1 MSDGT
6 LRIIPLGGLGE
17 IGLNLMVIEYCP
29 ADTDEAVAIAVD
41 CGLMFP
47 EQEMLGI
54 DVVIPDFSYLR
65 EKHHLKAVVFTH
77 GHEDHI
83 GALPHLLREFNVPVY
98 GTPFTLGLLR
108 DKLDEHGLLD
118 DTALHEFR
126 PRQSWQV
133 GPFTLEGIH
142 VTHSIVDAVA
152 LAITTPLGTIIH
164 TGDFK
169 LDQTPIDGR
178 RSDLTRLAEWG
189 ERGVLLLLSDST
201 NVERPGST
209 PSERTVTR
217 PLEDLMAHA
226 SGKVLVA
233 TFASHVHRVRQVIDL
248 SLAQG
253 RSVGVVG
260 KSLVG
265 NIEIA
270 RATGHLQ
277 KIPPDAFID
286 VAKLAD
292 RDPHTVTLLT
302 TGSQGEPLSALSR
315 IAAGAHPQVK
325 LAPGDTVILS
335 SRVIPGNERTIAR
348 LIDHLCRRGAEVYY
362 EAIACVHVSG
372 HASQEELQ
380 LMLNLVRPRFFVPV
394 HGEYRYLVRHC
405 ELARGVGIDPTG
417 VFLLENGQVLEMT
430 AAGAGVTEPVQA
442 GRVFVD
448 GLGGIEQEVLRDRR
462 HMAEDGLVV
471 VILGIAQQTGELL
484 SGPDFLSR
492 GFLPTN
498 TDEEVAAAKEVVR
511 NTLSELPP
519 ESRTDTGV
527 VKEQVRQSLRRYCR
541 RTFGRRPVVLPFVME
556 M

>member
-1 MSDGT
+1 MSEGT

-17 IGLNLMVIEYCP
+17 IGLNLMLIEYCP
-29 ADTDEAVAIAVD
+29 AGSEDIAAIAVD

-47 EQEMLGI
+47 EREMLGI

-65 EKHHLKAVVFTH
+65 EKRHLKGVVFTH

-108 DKLDEHGLLD
+108 DKLDEHDLLD
-118 DTALHEFR
+118 DTELHEFR

-133 GPFTLEGIH
+133 GPFQIEGIH
-142 VTHSIVDAVA
+142 VTHSIIDAVA
-152 LAITTPLGTIIH
+152 LAITTPLGVVVH

-169 LDQTPIDGR
+169 IDQTPIDGR
-178 RSDLTRLAEWG
+178 QSDIARLAELG
-189 ERGVLLLLSDST
+189 EQGVLLLLSDST
-201 NVERPGST
+201 NVERPGTT

-233 TFASHVHRVRQVIDL
+233 TFASHIHRIRQVIDL
-248 SLAQG
+248 SVKQG
-253 RSVGVVG
+253 RAVGVVG
-260 KSLVG
+260 KSLIN

-270 RATGHLQ
+270 REVGHL
-277 KIPPDAFID
+277 KIPADTLVD
-286 VAKLAD
+286 VGKIGD
-292 RDPHTVTLLT
+292 RDPQTVTLLT

-315 IAAGAHPQVK
+315 IATGDHPHVK
-325 LAPGDTVILS
+325 IRPGDTVILS

-348 LIDHLCRRGAEVYY
+348 LLDHLCRRGADVYY

-380 LMLNLVRPRFFVPV
+380 LMLNLLRPQFFVPI
-394 HGEYRYLVRHC
+394 HGEFRFLVRHC
-405 ELARGVGIDPTG
+405 ELARGVGVDPTG
-417 VFLLENGQVLEMT
+417 VFLLEDGQVLEIT
-430 AAGAGVTEPVQA
+430 TKGAHVTESVPA

-448 GLGGIEQEVLRDRR
+448 GLGGIEEEVLRDRR

-471 VILGIAQQTGELL
+471 AIVGIAQQTGELL
-484 SGPDFLSR
+484 TGPDLLSR
-492 GFLPTN
+492 GFLAATN
-498 TDEEVAAAKEVVR
+498 GEGFDAAKEAVR
-511 NTLSELPP
+511 AALGELPR
-519 ESRTDTGV
+519 ESRTDVGM
-527 VKEQVRQSLRRYCR
+527 VKEQVRQVLRRYFR
-541 RTFGRRPVVLPFVME
+541 RTLGRRPVVLPFVMD

>member
-1 MSDGT
+1 MNDGT

-29 ADTDEAVAIAVD
+29 SGSDEVAAIAID

-47 EQEMLGI
+47 EREMLGI
-54 DVVIPDFSYLR
+54 DVVIPDLSYLR
-65 EKHHLKAVVFTH
+65 EKRHLQAVVFTH

-108 DKLDEHGLLD
+108 DKLEEHRLLD
-118 DTALHEFR
+118 KTELHEFS

-142 VTHSIVDAVA
+142 VTHSIVDAAA

-169 LDQTPIDGR
+169 LDQTPIDGQ
-178 RSDLTRLAEWG
+178 RSDLPRLAEWG

-201 NVERPGST
+201 NVERSGAT
-209 PSERTVTR
+209 PSERIVTR
-217 PLEDLMAHA
+217 PLENLIAHA
-226 SGKVLVA
+226 PGKVLVA
-233 TFASHVHRVRQVIDL
+233 TFASHIHRIRQVIDL

-253 RSVGVVG
+253 RAVSVVG

-270 RATGHLQ
+270 RETGHL
-277 KIPPDAFID
+277 KIAPDALVD
-286 VAKLAD
+286 VTKVPD
-292 RDPHTVTLLT
+292 RDPRTITLLT

-315 IAAGAHPQVK
+315 IAVGDHPQVK
-325 LAPGDTVILS
+325 LAPGDMVILS

-348 LIDHLCRRGAEVYY
+348 LIDHLSRRGATVYY

-372 HASQEELQ
+372 HACQDELQ
-380 LMLNLVRPRFFVPV
+380 LMLNLVRPRFFVPI
-394 HGEYRYLVRHC
+394 HGEYRYLARHC
-405 ELARGVGIDPTG
+405 QLARDVGIDPAG
-417 VFLLENGQVLEMT
+417 VFLLEDGHVLEIN
-430 AAGAGVTEPVQA
+430 AEGAQVVDPVQA

-448 GLGGIEQEVLRDRR
+448 GLGGIEEEVLRDRR

-471 VILGIAQQTGELL
+471 VILGIEQQSGKLL
-484 SGPDFLSR
+484 SGPDLLSR
-492 GFLPTN
+492 GFLPSTN
-498 TDEEVAAAKEVVR
+498 GEGYEAAKEVIR
-511 NTLSELPP
+511 TTLSELPR
-519 ESRTDTGV
+519 ESLTDTGV
-527 VKEQVRQSLRRYCR
+527 VKERVRQALRRYFR
-541 RTFGRRPVVLPFVME
+541 RTLGRRPVVLPFVME

>member
-1 MSDGT
+1 MSEGT

-17 IGLNLMVIEYCP
+17 IGLNLMLIEYCP
-29 ADTDEAVAIAVD
+29 AGSEDIAAIAVD

-47 EQEMLGI
+47 EREMLGI

-65 EKHHLKAVVFTH
+65 EKRHLKGVVFTH

-98 GTPFTLGLLR
+98 GTPFTLGLLH
-108 DKLDEHGLLD
+108 DKLDEHDLLD
-118 DTALHEFR
+118 DTELHEFR

-133 GPFTLEGIH
+133 GPFQIEGIH
-142 VTHSIVDAVA
+142 VTHSIIDAVA
-152 LAITTPLGTIIH
+152 LAITTPLGVIVH

-169 LDQTPIDGR
+169 IDQTPIDGR
-178 RSDLTRLAEWG
+178 QSDIARLAELG
-189 ERGVLLLLSDST
+189 EQGVLLLLSDST
-201 NVERPGST
+201 NVERPGTT

-233 TFASHVHRVRQVIDL
+233 TFASHIHRIRQVVDL
-248 SLAQG
+248 SLKQG
-253 RSVGVVG
+253 RAVGVVG
-260 KSLVG
+260 KSLIN

-270 RATGHLQ
+270 REVGHL
-277 KIPPDAFID
+277 KIPADTLVD
-286 VAKLAD
+286 VGKIGD
-292 RDPHTVTLLT
+292 RDPQTVTLLT

-315 IAAGAHPQVK
+315 IATGGHPHVK
-325 LAPGDTVILS
+325 IRPGDTVILS

-348 LIDHLCRRGAEVYY
+348 LLDHLCRRGADVYY

-380 LMLNLVRPRFFVPV
+380 LMLNLLRPQFFVPI
-394 HGEYRYLVRHC
+394 HGELRFLVRHC
-405 ELARGVGIDPTG
+405 ELARGVGVDPAG
-417 VFLLENGQVLEMT
+417 VFLLEDGQVLEIT
-430 AAGAGVTEPVQA
+430 TKGAHVTESVPA

-448 GLGGIEQEVLRDRR
+448 GLGGVEEEVLRDRR

-471 VILGIAQQTGELL
+471 AIVGIAQQTGELL
-484 SGPDFLSR
+484 TGPDLLSR
-492 GFLPTN
+492 GFLAATN
-498 TDEEVAAAKEVVR
+498 GEGFDAAKEAVR
-511 NTLSELPP
+511 AALGELPR
-519 ESRTDTGV
+519 ESRTDVGM
-527 VKEQVRQSLRRYCR
+527 VKEQVRQVLRRYFR
-541 RTFGRRPVVLPFVME
+541 RTLGRRPVVLPFVME

>member
-1 MSDGT
+1 MSEGT

-17 IGLNLMVIEYCP
+17 IGLNLMLIEYCP
-29 ADTDEAVAIAVD
+29 AGSEDIAAIAVD

-47 EQEMLGI
+47 EREMLGI

-65 EKHHLKAVVFTH
+65 EKRHLKGVVFTH

-108 DKLDEHGLLD
+108 DKLDEHDLLD
-118 DTALHEFR
+118 DTELHEFR

-133 GPFTLEGIH
+133 GPFQIEGIH
-142 VTHSIVDAVA
+142 VTHSIIDAVA
-152 LAITTPLGTIIH
+152 LAITTPLGVVVH

-169 LDQTPIDGR
+169 IDQTPIDGR
-178 RSDLTRLAEWG
+178 QSDIARLAELG
-189 ERGVLLLLSDST
+189 EQGVLLLLSDST
-201 NVERPGST
+201 NVERPGTT

-233 TFASHVHRVRQVIDL
+233 TFASHIHRIRQVVDL
-248 SLAQG
+248 SLKQG
-253 RSVGVVG
+253 RAVGVVG
-260 KSLVG
+260 KSLIN

-270 RATGHLQ
+270 REVGHL
-277 KIPPDAFID
+277 KIPADTLVD
-286 VAKLAD
+286 VGKIGD
-292 RDPHTVTLLT
+292 RDPQTVTLLT

-315 IAAGAHPQVK
+315 IATGDHPHVK
-325 LAPGDTVILS
+325 IRPGDTVILS

-348 LIDHLCRRGAEVYY
+348 LLDHLCRRGADVYY

-380 LMLNLVRPRFFVPV
+380 LMLNLLRPQFFVPI
-394 HGEYRYLVRHC
+394 HGELRFLVRHC
-405 ELARGVGIDPTG
+405 ELARGVGVDPTG
-417 VFLLENGQVLEMT
+417 VFLLEDGQVLEITTKGAHVT
-430 AAGAGVTEPVQA
+430 ASVPA

-448 GLGGIEQEVLRDRR
+448 GLGGVEEEVLRDRR

-471 VILGIAQQTGELL
+471 AIVGIAQQTGELL
-484 SGPDFLSR
+484 TGPDLLSR
-492 GFLPTN
+492 GFLAATN
-498 TDEEVAAAKEVVR
+498 GEGFDAAKEAVR
-511 NTLSELPP
+511 AALGELPR
-519 ESRTDTGV
+519 ESRTDVGM
-527 VKEQVRQSLRRYCR
+527 VKEQVRQVLRRYFR
-541 RTFGRRPVVLPFVME
+541 RTLGRRPVVLPFVME

>member
-1 MSDGT
+1 MSEGT

-17 IGLNLMVIEYCP
+17 IGLNLMLIEYCP
-29 ADTDEAVAIAVD
+29 AGSDEIAAIAID

-47 EQEMLGI
+47 EREMLGI

-65 EKHHLKAVVFTH
+65 EKRHLQAIIFTH

-108 DKLDEHGLLD
+108 DKLDEHDLLD
-118 DTALHEFR
+118 DTELHEFR

-133 GPFTLEGIH
+133 GPFHIEGIH
-142 VTHSIVDAVA
+142 VTHSIVDAAA
-152 LAITTPLGTIIH
+152 LAITTPLGVIVH

-178 RSDLTRLAEWG
+178 QSDIARLAELG
-189 ERGVLLLLSDST
+189 QQGVLLLLSDST
-201 NVERPGST
+201 NVERPGTT

-217 PLEDLMAHA
+217 PLEDLMAQA
-226 SGKVLVA
+226 AGKVLVA
-233 TFASHVHRVRQVIDL
+233 TFASHVHRVRQVVDL
-248 SLAQG
+248 SVRNG
-253 RSVGVVG
+253 RAVGVVG
-260 KSLVG
+260 KSLVN

-270 RATGHLQ
+270 REVGHL
-277 KIPPDAFID
+277 KIPADTLID
-286 VAKLAD
+286 IGKIGD
-292 RDPHTVTLLT
+292 RDPQSVTLLT

-315 IAAGAHPQVK
+315 IATGDHPHVK
-325 LAPGDTVILS
+325 IRPGDRVILS

-380 LMLNLVRPRFFVPV
+380 LMLNLLRPQFFVPI
-394 HGEYRYLVRHC
+394 HGEFRFLVRHC
-405 ELARGVGIDPTG
+405 ELARGVGVDPTG
-417 VFLLENGQVLEMT
+417 VFLLEDGQVLEIT
-430 AAGAGVTEPVQA
+430 AKGAHVTESVPA

-448 GLGGIEQEVLRDRR
+448 GLGGVEEEVLRDRR

-471 VILGIAQQTGELL
+471 AIVGIAQQTGEIL
-484 SGPDFLSR
+484 SGPDLLSR
-492 GFLPTN
+492 GFLAATN
-498 TDEEVAAAKEVVR
+498 GEGFEAAKEAVR
-511 NTLSELPP
+511 TALGELPR
-519 ESRTDTGV
+519 ESRTDMGM
-527 VKEQVRQSLRRYCR
+527 VKEQVRQVLRRYFR
-541 RTFGRRPVVLPFVME
+541 RTLGRRPVVLPFVME

>member
-1 MSDGT
+1 MNDGT

-29 ADTDEAVAIAVD
+29 SGSDEVAAIAID

-47 EQEMLGI
+47 EREMLGI
-54 DVVIPDFSYLR
+54 DVVIPDLSYLR
-65 EKHHLKAVVFTH
+65 EKRHLQAVVFTH

-108 DKLDEHGLLD
+108 DKLEEHRLLD
-118 DTALHEFR
+118 KTALHEFR

-142 VTHSIVDAVA
+142 VTHSIVDAAA

-169 LDQTPIDGR
+169 LDQTPIDGQ
-178 RSDLTRLAEWG
+178 RSDLPRLAEWG

-201 NVERPGST
+201 NVERSGAT
-209 PSERTVTR
+209 PSERIVTR
-217 PLEDLMAHA
+217 PLENLIAHA
-226 SGKVLVA
+226 PGKVLVA
-233 TFASHVHRVRQVIDL
+233 TFASHIHRIRQVIDL

-253 RSVGVVG
+253 RAISVVG

-270 RATGHLQ
+270 RETGHL
-277 KIPPDAFID
+277 KIAPDALVD
-286 VAKLAD
+286 VTKVPD
-292 RDPHTVTLLT
+292 RDPRTITLLT

-315 IAAGAHPQVK
+315 IAVGDHPQVK

-348 LIDHLCRRGAEVYY
+348 LIDHLSRRGATVYY

-372 HASQEELQ
+372 HACQDELQ
-380 LMLNLVRPRFFVPV
+380 LMLNLVRPRFFVPI
-394 HGEYRYLVRHC
+394 HGEYRYLARHC
-405 ELARGVGIDPTG
+405 QLAREVGIDPAG
-417 VFLLENGQVLEMT
+417 VFLLEDGHVLEIN
-430 AAGAGVTEPVQA
+430 AEGAQVVEPVQA

-448 GLGGIEQEVLRDRR
+448 GLGGIEEEVLRDRR

-471 VILGIAQQTGELL
+471 VILGIEQQSGKLL
-484 SGPDFLSR
+484 SGPDLLSR
-492 GFLPTN
+492 GFLPSTN
-498 TDEEVAAAKEVVR
+498 GEGYEAAKEVIR
-511 NTLSELPP
+511 TTLSELPR
-519 ESRTDTGV
+519 ESLTDTGV
-527 VKEQVRQSLRRYCR
+527 VKERVRQALRRYFR
-541 RTFGRRPVVLPFVME
+541 RTLGRRPVVLPFVME